1 MNIFVVDKHP
11 QTAARML
18 CDEHVV
24 KMALESAQMLCTAI
38 NESGGQAPYKST
50 HKNHPCNIWARETL
64 GNWLWLYD
72 HGMALCDEYL
82 LRFQKDNAE
91 KKDHKC
97 RSIMFECL
105 KILDGKSFITG
116 LRKTPH
122 PLCMP
127 DEYKTGNVVQSYQDF
142 YNMEK
147 CDFATWKHSDP
158 PQWWAW

>member
-1 MNIFVVDKHP
+1 MNIFVVDEHP
-11 QTAARML
+11 RRAARML

-50 HKNHPCNIWARETL
+50 HKNHPCNVWARETL

-72 HGMALCDEYL
+72 HGLMLCDEYQS
-82 LRFQKDNAE
+82 RF
-91 KKDHKC
+91 KKIHKC
-97 RSIMFECL
+97 KSVINECL
-105 KILDGKSFITG
+105 EMLRGNSLITG
-116 LRKTPH
+116 FRKTPH

-127 DEYKTGNVVQSYQDF
+127 DEYKTDNVVQSYQDF

-147 CDFATWKHSDP
+147 CGFATWKHSDP